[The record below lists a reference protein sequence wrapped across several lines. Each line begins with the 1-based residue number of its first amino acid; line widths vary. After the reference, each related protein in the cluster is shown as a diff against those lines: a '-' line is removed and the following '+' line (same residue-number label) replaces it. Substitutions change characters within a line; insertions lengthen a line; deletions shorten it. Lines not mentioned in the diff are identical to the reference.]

1 MINIIKSDF
10 YRIFRGKA
18 VYIAAVIMILAIGV
32 SIYMIQPGY
41 IGNASVG
48 DTNVENF
55 KNSNFDEVMS
65 EYTLDDFRAM
75 SLSDYRQVM
84 LKVTG
89 YELDRDILGTNI
101 NLYYVF
107 IFAAALAVTVDFS
120 GSSIKNTLT
129 SAISRKKYFIS
140 KLIFIDLMCLLF
152 LFANTYIMY
161 FANIIFNTKQ
171 FSSDISEI
179 TKITV
184 MQIPPVLSLAAV
196 LTGIA
201 FITRKTAVFNTVAIP
216 LIMVFQLVLNIVA
229 SALSVKEEYLH
240 YELQLMLAKLANNP
254 TESYMINAY
263 LICGGIIVLFY
274 TAGWLSFRKAEIK

>member
-1 MINIIKSDF
+1 MINIIKSDS
-10 YRIFRGKA
+10 YRIFRGTA
-18 VYIAAVIMILAIGV
+18 IYIAIGIMLLTISI
-32 SIYMIQPGY
+32 SIYNIQPGF

-48 DTNVENF
+48 DINIENF
-55 KNSNFDEVMS
+55 KTSNYDEVMS
-65 EYTLDDFRAM
+65 EYTSDDFKAM
-75 SLSDYRQVM
+75 SLADYRQVM
-84 LKVTG
+84 FKVKG
-89 YELDRDILGTNI
+89 YKLDRDILGTNI

-140 KLIFIDLMCLLF
+140 KLIFINLMCLIF

-184 MQIPPVLSLAAV
+184 MQIPPVLALAAV

-201 FITRKTAVFNTVAIP
+201 FITRKTAVYNTVTIP
-216 LIMVFQLVLNIVA
+216 LIMVIQLVLNLVA
-229 SALSVKEEYLH
+229 SALSLKEKYLQ

-254 TESYMINAY
+254 TQSYMINAY
-263 LICGGIIVLFY
+263 LLCGGIIVLFY
-274 TAGWLSFRKAEIK
+274 TSGWLSFSKAEIK

>member
-1 MINIIKSDF
+1 M
-10 YRIFRGKA
+10 
-18 VYIAAVIMILAIGV
+18 
-32 SIYMIQPGY
+32 
-41 IGNASVG
+41 
-48 DTNVENF
+48 
-55 KNSNFDEVMS
+55 
-65 EYTLDDFRAM
+65 
-75 SLSDYRQVM
+75 
-84 LKVTG
+84 
-89 YELDRDILGTNI
+89 
-101 NLYYVF
+101 F

-140 KLIFIDLMCLLF
+140 KLIFINLMCLIF

-161 FANIIFNTKQ
+161 FANIIVNTKQ
-171 FSSDISEI
+171 FSSDISVI

-184 MQIPPVLSLAAV
+184 MQIPPVLALAAV

-201 FITRKTAVFNTVAIP
+201 FITRKTAVYNTVTIP

-229 SALSVKEEYLH
+229 AALSVKEEYLH

-263 LICGGIIVLFY
+263 LICGGIIALFY

>member
-10 YRIFRGKA
+10 YRIFRGIA
-18 VYIAAVIMILAIGV
+18 VYIAIGIMLLIIGI
-32 SIYMIQPGY
+32 SIYNIQPGY

-48 DTNVENF
+48 DINIENF
-55 KNSNFDEVMS
+55 KTSNYDEVMS
-65 EYTLDDFRAM
+65 EYTLEDFRAM
-75 SLSDYRQVM
+75 SLADYRQVM

-101 NLYYVF
+101 NLYYVL
-107 IFAAALAVTVDFS
+107 IFFAALAVTVDFS

-140 KLIFIDLMCLLF
+140 KLIFINLMCLIF

-184 MQIPPVLSLAAV
+184 MQIPPVLALAAV

-201 FITRKTAVFNTVAIP
+201 FITRKTAVYNTVTIP
-216 LIMVFQLVLNIVA
+216 LIMVIQLVLNLVA
-229 SALSVKEEYLH
+229 SALSLKEKYLQ

-254 TESYMINAY
+254 TQSYMINAY
-263 LICGGIIVLFY
+263 LLCGGIIVLFY
-274 TAGWLSFRKAEIK
+274 TSGWLSFRKAEIK

>member
-1 MINIIKSDF
+1 MINIIRSDF
-10 YRIFRGKA
+10 YRIFRGIA
-18 VYIAAVIMILAIGV
+18 VYIAIGIMLLAIGV

-48 DTNVENF
+48 DINNENF
-55 KNSNFDEVMS
+55 KTSNYDEVMS
-65 EYTLDDFRAM
+65 EYTLDELRAM

-129 SAISRKKYFIS
+129 SAISRRKYFLS
-140 KLIFIDLMCLLF
+140 KLIFVNLMCLIF

-184 MQIPPVLSLAAV
+184 MQIPPVLALAAV

-216 LIMVFQLVLNIVA
+216 LIMVFQLILNIVA
-229 SALSVKEEYLH
+229 AALSVQEEYLH

>member
-1 MINIIKSDF
+1 MINIIRSDF
-10 YRIFRGKA
+10 YRIFRGIA
-18 VYIAAVIMILAIGV
+18 VYIAIGIMLLAIGV

-48 DTNVENF
+48 DINNENF
-55 KNSNFDEVMS
+55 KTSNYDEDMS
-65 EYTLDDFRAM
+65 EYTLDELRAM

-129 SAISRKKYFIS
+129 SAISRRKYFLS
-140 KLIFIDLMCLLF
+140 KLIFVNLMCLIF

-184 MQIPPVLSLAAV
+184 MQIPPVLALAAV

-216 LIMVFQLVLNIVA
+216 LIMVFQLILNIVA
-229 SALSVKEEYLH
+229 AALSVQAEYLH

>member
-1 MINIIKSDF
+1 MINIIKSDS
-10 YRIFRGKA
+10 YRIFRGTA
-18 VYIAAVIMILAIGV
+18 IYIAIGIMLLTISI
-32 SIYMIQPGY
+32 SIYNIQPGF

-48 DTNVENF
+48 DINIENF
-55 KNSNFDEVMS
+55 KTSNYDEVMS
-65 EYTLDDFRAM
+65 EYTSDDFKAM
-75 SLSDYRQVM
+75 SLADYRQVM
-84 LKVTG
+84 FKVKG
-89 YELDRDILGTNI
+89 YKLDRDILGTNI

-120 GSSIKNTLT
+120 SCSITNN
-129 SAISRKKYFIS
+129 
-140 KLIFIDLMCLLF
+140 LMCLIF

-184 MQIPPVLSLAAV
+184 MQIPPVLALAAV

-201 FITRKTAVFNTVAIP
+201 FITRKTAVYNTVTIP
-216 LIMVFQLVLNIVA
+216 LIMVIQLVLNLVA
-229 SALSVKEEYLH
+229 SALSLKEKYLQ

-254 TESYMINAY
+254 TQSYMINAY
-263 LICGGIIVLFY
+263 LLCGGIIVLFY
-274 TAGWLSFRKAEIK
+274 TSGWLSFSKAEIK

>member
-10 YRIFRGKA
+10 YRIFRGIA
-18 VYIAAVIMILAIGV
+18 VYIAIGIMLLAIGISV
-32 SIYMIQPGY
+32 YMIQPGY
-41 IGNASVG
+41 LGNASVG
-48 DTNVENF
+48 DINNENF
-55 KNSNFDEVMS
+55 KTSNYNEVMS
-65 EYTLDDFRAM
+65 EYTLDELRAM

-89 YELDRDILGTNI
+89 YELDKDILGTNI

-107 IFAAALAVTVDFS
+107 IFATALAVTVDFS

-140 KLIFIDLMCLLF
+140 KLIFINLMCLIL

-161 FANIIFNTKQ
+161 FANIIVNTTQ
-171 FSSDISEI
+171 FSSDISVI

-184 MQIPPVLSLAAV
+184 MQIPPVLALAAV

-216 LIMVFQLVLNIVA
+216 LIMVFQLILNIVA
-229 SALSVKEEYLH
+229 AALSVKEEYLH

-254 TESYMINAY
+254 TQSYMINAY
-263 LICGGIIVLFY
+263 LLCGGIIVLFY